1 MPKPEPLS
9 DAEYL
14 KEINLLS
21 TEIDNGGIVYHM
33 HEELNHLTLED
44 EDARDTINM
53 DALFWLAHRHSLQ
66 ATLFITLGRIFD
78 SDQDNYSI
86 QRLLTATL
94 ANIHIFARDALEKR
108 KLSLNPGPRPYWLDD
123 YLNNSWYPSEPNDL
137 RFLKKAIAPYQ
148 SRFEAIYRPIRHTI
162 AYRIMTEDE
171 AGEKY
176 FGKTNREEVRK
187 LIDFLSDL
195 VGVLTN
201 LYWNGH
207 KPEHGQRDFAEQNQ
221 RIRDGVQSVVRK
233 LVRGRQAA

>member
-1 MPKPEPLS
+1 MPQPEPLS

-66 ATLFITLGRIFD
+66 ALLFITLGRIFD

-94 ANIHIFARDALEKR
+94 ANIHIDR
-108 KLSLNPGPRPYWLDD
+108 KSTRLNSSHANISY
-123 YLNNSWYPSEPNDL
+123 
-137 RFLKKAIAPYQ
+137 
-148 SRFEAIYRPIRHTI
+148 
-162 AYRIMTEDE
+162 
-171 AGEKY
+171 
-176 FGKTNREEVRK
+176 
-187 LIDFLSDL
+187 
-195 VGVLTN
+195 
-201 LYWNGH
+201 
-207 KPEHGQRDFAEQNQ
+207 
-221 RIRDGVQSVVRK
+221 
-233 LVRGRQAA
+233 